1 MDERVYLVCYDIRDP
16 KRWRRV
22 FRLMKGYG
30 EWVQLSVFQ
39 CRHGAKRHAEMLQL
53 LAGIIRDDQD
63 HILIVDIGAADRV
76 RLRFTSLGKP
86 FELMER
92 GPVVV

>member
-1 MDERVYLVCYDIRDP
+1 MDERVYLICYDIRDP

-39 CRHGAKRHAEMLQL
+39 CRHSAKRHAEMQAL
-53 LAGIIRDDQD
+53 LDAIIRNDED
-63 HILIVDIGAADRV
+63 HVVIVDIGPADKV
-76 RLRFTSLGKP
+76 RLRFASLGKP
-86 FELMER
+86 FELIER

>member
-1 MDERVYLVCYDIRDP
+1 MDERVYIVCYDIRDP

-39 CRHGAKRHAEMLQL
+39 CRHGAKRHAEMQEL
-53 LAGIIRDDQD
+53 LDGIIKNDED
-63 HILIVDIGAADRV
+63 HIVIVDVGAADKV
-76 RLRFTSLGKP
+76 RLRFRSLGKP
-86 FELMER
+86 FDLMER

>member
-1 MDERVYLVCYDIRDP
+1 VIEHVYLVCYDIRDP

-39 CRHGAKRHAEMLQL
+39 CRHGPQRNAEMQL
-53 LAGIIRDDQD
+53 LLDGAIKDDEDHLLII
-63 HILIVDIGAADRV
+63 DIGPADRV
-76 RLRFTSLGKP
+76 EPKFTSLGKG
-86 FELMER
+86 FDLLER
-92 GPVVV
+92 GPIVI